1 MQGVGGNWVGTYGL
15 LQVEQLQSRI
25 VVAEHVWLRSGSCG
39 RKQRVETGVRAAS
52 KVFLRL
58 QQAARVRCLRA
69 DLAEGGKLPLCNAI
83 RNLWMVCLRVSH
95 VAAARRARTRAR
107 AFSSTLAVSL
117 RGPLR
122 SHATSVSL
130 VRGRGVKEALARVPG
145 LQGVLSLG
153 AAVLLQP

>member
-1 MQGVGGNWVGTYGL
+1 
-15 LQVEQLQSRI
+15 
-25 VVAEHVWLRSGSCG
+25 
-39 RKQRVETGVRAAS
+39 
-52 KVFLRL
+52 
-58 QQAARVRCLRA
+58 
-69 DLAEGGKLPLCNAI
+69 
-83 RNLWMVCLRVSH
+83 MVCLRVSH

-130 VRGRGVKEALARVPG
+130 VRRRGVKEALARVPG

-153 AAVLLQP
+153 AAVLLQPGLLGLQSALNSELFLRAACQSRVMLQRQPCTGEGVPTLFCDACCCAAPCCVVRERTSSIRRKLSRGYFEIPYNVHPCMRLQMS